1 MHTQHTLA
9 GSERTDEALLL
20 AVREGN
26 LEAFGELYER
36 YLGMARAIAY
46 KHTSQPSRVDDIV
59 SEAFA
64 RILHALKNGKGPHS
78 YMGGYLATTIAH
90 LAGEFGMLATRE
102 VPSEQEHLES
112 MGSLDDTVLKLHDS
126 DDVISAFTSLPERWQ
141 TVLWLTEVEAKKPR
155 EVAAA
160 MDLSSN
166 AVSALA
172 IRAKESL
179 KEGFLRAHQNAPAT
193 KDCNR
198 FHAHISPYVR
208 GSLSQKRSDA
218 LRSHMESCNYCTSE
232 YLSLVGINKSMRSWI
247 FPVLAGLTIW
257 GTDGAAILSPAS
269 IAAAGSAGGAGAV
282 EASNKLSSSSS
293 SSSSSASGSHS
304 LLGLSN
310 GGQLL
315 AGAAALT
322 AATVAVAGGAVL
334 SHPTQGSATKITA
347 EGHTITIP
355 GPNGMGASSDSQ
367 KAEVL
372 GAQFSEKALTDSDS
386 NSSSR
391 GQSNPA
397 GAPGSALA
405 QATGAA
411 GSATD
416 SSGDHTTG
424 VLADAKHSDSA
435 TSVGENSASEKTTRP
450 AASTHDSAE
459 RRAETRADRP
469 QSAQRVADSA
479 QGERPAGSASV
490 PGATAPVAPAESAAM
505 ESPAVVRDL
514 SQPRVDRPQRQSNP
528 VDSGVTAPWVADQG
542 IPGAPVTP
550 RVDLVTPQP
559 DAAPRPESAPQP
571 SAPDVPVI
579 NEAQNVQGGAPRNG
593 GAMAPTVPTKKPV
606 DQQPNRPITD
616 PGNSGLR
623 NAPDQPQPA
632 PTEPAPA
639 PAPSAPEQPQ
649 TTPAPQQ
656 PSPMP
661 APVVPERPIPAAPA
675 PQPGDATPG
684 NGTPANRS
692 VVPGWYGS
700 SDYLAWFASVDWSI
714 LTNPSPDPSQAQK
727 CTVKY
732 QSASGRPD
740 QMSDVWIPNAALNSP
755 YTNYTLAGWFG
766 VHKVN
771 NVSCR

>member
-46 KHTSQPSRVDDIV
+46 KHTSQSSRVDDIV

-269 IAAAGSAGGAGAV
+269 IAAAGSSGGAGAM
-282 EASNKLSSSSS
+282 EATNKLSSTSS
-293 SSSSSASGSHS
+293 SSSSSATGSHS

-355 GPNGMGASSDSQ
+355 GPNGMSAGSDSQ

-372 GAQFSEKALTDSDS
+372 GAQFSEKALTTSDS
-386 NSSSR
+386 NSPAR
-391 GQSNPA
+391 GQSNSA

-405 QATGAA
+405 QAVASTG
-411 GSATD
+411 STTD
-416 SSGDHTTG
+416 SSDDHTTG
-424 VLADAKHSDSA
+424 VLADAEHSDSA
-435 TSVGENSASEKTTRP
+435 PSDRESSVSEKTAQP
-450 AASTHDSAE
+450 VASADNSAGKPTD
-459 RRAETRADRP
+459 TRADRP
-469 QSAQRVADSA
+469 QSEQQVAGSA
-479 QGERPAGSASV
+479 QPQGEKPAGSASV
-490 PGATAPVAPAESAAM
+490 PGATAPVAPADSAAV
-505 ESPAVVRDL
+505 ESPAPVRDQ
-514 SQPRVDRPQRQSNP
+514 SQPRTDRLQRQAKVVNSEATAPSAVDEGVEKVPGVPRVDPVAPQPGPTQLFSAPRELVESEPQNTQGVAPNNSGVQAPSTPPEKPVDGQSNP
-528 VDSGVTAPWVADQG
+528 PSGNPHDT
-542 IPGAPVTP
+542 
-550 RVDLVTPQP
+550 
-559 DAAPRPESAPQP
+559 
-571 SAPDVPVI
+571 
-579 NEAQNVQGGAPRNG
+579 
-593 GAMAPTVPTKKPV
+593 
-606 DQQPNRPITD
+606 
-616 PGNSGLR
+616 GLR
-623 NAPDQPQPA
+623 DAPEQPQPA
-632 PTEPAPA
+632 PM
-639 PAPSAPEQPQ
+639 PSSAQP
-649 TTPAPQQ
+649 TPYSHHLPRLRNTQRRCLQFQKIRHPHLRNLSPQ
-656 PSPMP
+656 M
-661 APVVPERPIPAAPA
+661 
-675 PQPGDATPG
+675 
-684 NGTPANRS
+684 
-692 VVPGWYGS
+692 
-700 SDYLAWFASVDWSI
+700 
-714 LTNPSPDPSQAQK
+714 
-727 CTVKY
+727 
-732 QSASGRPD
+732 
-740 QMSDVWIPNAALNSP
+740 
-755 YTNYTLAGWFG
+755 
-766 VHKVN
+766 
-771 NVSCR
+771 